1 MSEDAPDDD
10 VHEKLWGV
18 MYPNDALGRP
28 ILGTAATLKTFTADA
43 IRHYMDKHYGPES
56 VVISIAGNISSQ
68 LMQTIEDLFGHYQ
81 PSPYAMAPVLTN
93 PSFYPGNY
101 KNTRYRAGTYC
112 DFISSNRCKDPDMYS
127 FIALNNIIEVT

>member
-93 PSFYPGNY
+93 PSFYPG
-101 KNTRYRAGTYC
+101 KLQNTRYRAGTCC
-112 DFISSNRCKDPDMYS
+112 DFISSNRCKRPRY
-127 FIALNNIIEVT
+127 V